1 MVDAE
6 SILNSIPSK
15 QKQCNRNL
23 VIIIENTGSNPV
35 LTINKGR
42 RIENMVG
49 LPIIEI

>member
-35 LTINKGR
+35 LTTKLI
-42 RIENMVG
+42 
-49 LPIIEI
+49 LQ